1 MLPEKPHPN
10 SDNVIIAQKREKVYR
25 KLVSLF
31 YGNRRKVVAGFG
43 WICYN
48 IMHTMD
54 CYAGCAYQ
62 EVTNDEIVC
71 GCQRLLIKKE
81 AAE

>member
-10 SDNVIIAQKREKVYR
+10 SDTMIIAQNREKVYR

-31 YGNRRKVVAGFG
+31 YGNLRKEVAGFG

-48 IMHTMD
+48 IRYTMD
-54 CYAGCAYQ
+54 CYASCAYQ
-62 EVTNDEIVC
+62 EVTADDFIS
-71 GCQRLLIKKE
+71 GYLRKKE
-81 AAE
+81 AAQ